1 MLLLRQEMPPRRITD
16 DDERGKAMAKVVA
29 ISFGRKMSNTD
40 VMLKEVL
47 RKCAE
52 AGHEIQ
58 FVRPDDLNIGPCTGC
73 CACVAGVL
81 SGKSNGACVMHKD
94 DDFHIVEDAFY
105 SADALIIGSPV
116 YETSPSGTFKTFC
129 DRIGPS
135 HDLAFLTEAKKERL
149 ARDGEN
155 ALLPDERAFKPRVG
169 CLVAVGGA
177 RTENWTIMTI
187 PVMYECMMS
196 TGVDVIDT
204 HVYYGVMNVQHVLG
218 APEQMERMDK
228 MAENIISALAASD
241 DEGRTAWRGSE
252 EGACP
257 VCHQSMFKVHQ
268 GSERVEC
275 AICGIDGTVGVVDG
289 KIHYS
294 FTLEQQAR
302 SRMKYAGKLEHRNE
316 IADGA
321 MTMKKVEGLAELKK
335 PYLHIGE

>member
-1 MLLLRQEMPPRRITD
+1 
-16 DDERGKAMAKVVA
+16 MAKVVA

-47 RKCAE
+47 KKCEE

-58 FVRPDDLNIGPCTGC
+58 FVRPDDLNIGTCTGC
-73 CACVAGVL
+73 CACVVGIM
-81 SGKSNGACVMHKD
+81 SGRNNGECAAHRD

-129 DRIGPS
+129 DRMGPS
-135 HDLAFLTEAKKERL
+135 HDLAFLTEAKKERI

-169 CLVAVGGA
+169 CLVGVGGA

-187 PVMYECMMS
+187 PIMYECMMS

-204 HVYYGVMNVQHVLG
+204 HVYYGAMNVQHVLG
-218 APEQMERMDK
+218 VPEQMERMDK
-228 MAENIISALAASD
+228 MAQNIIDALKGLENGS
-241 DEGRTAWRGSE
+241 EEERTKWRGAE

-257 VCHQSMFKVHQ
+257 VCHQSMFRVHE
-268 GSERVEC
+268 GSDRVEC
-275 AICGIDGTVGVVDG
+275 AICGIDGKVTVQDG
-289 KIHYS
+289 KIHYE
-294 FTLEQQAR
+294 FTPEWQAR
-302 SRMKYAGKLEHRNE
+302 SRMRYAGKLEHRNE

-321 MTMKKVEGLAELKK
+321 MTQKKVEGLAELKK